1 MMIRNGLNGWN
12 RHALSW
18 ATLTKE
24 EEQVTAGCN
33 LTSKTITSCISLV
46 EINLTPDR
54 HD

>member
-24 EEQVTAGCN
+24 EETGDGRLQ
-33 LTSKTITSCISLV
+33 
-46 EINLTPDR
+46 PDQQNNNFVYIFSR
-54 HD
+54 NKLNT